1 MNSLK
6 SLEKAIDYEIMRQ
19 SKQIEKGESVIQET
33 RHWDEK

>member
-19 SKQIEKGESVIQET
+19 SNQIEKGELTKPGIE
-33 RHWDEK
+33 